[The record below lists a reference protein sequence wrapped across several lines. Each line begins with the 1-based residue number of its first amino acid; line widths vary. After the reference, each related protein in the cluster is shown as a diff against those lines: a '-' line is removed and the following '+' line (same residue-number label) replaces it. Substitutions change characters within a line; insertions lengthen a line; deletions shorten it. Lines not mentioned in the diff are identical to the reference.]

1 MSERAEGTPTP
12 PVGDRQDVSG
22 REDLGNREG
31 HYSLMDDI
39 DEVLINTEQIQA
51 RVAEMGAQISVEYAG
66 KDPLLV
72 GVLRGVFVFM
82 ADLVRTITIPIGV
95 DFIGITRYGPS
106 ARTQGVV
113 RFTKD
118 LETSIQDRHVLF
130 VEDVVDTGMS
140 LRYILRSLQT
150 REPASLKVC
159 ALFSKAQSRLF
170 DLDIA
175 YTGFELADRFVVGY
189 GLDYDERYRNLPFV
203 GVLKDRVIT
212 RRKLPTGTQSGIVV

>member
-1 MSERAEGTPTP
+1 MSERAEGTPIP

-159 ALFSKAQSRLF
+159 ALFSKPRSRLF
-170 DLDIA
+170 DLEVTYI
-175 YTGFELADRFVVGY
+175 GFELADRFVVGY

-212 RRKLPTGTQSGIVV
+212 RRKLPTGAQSGSA

>member
-159 ALFSKAQSRLF
+159 ALFSKPRSRLF
-170 DLDIA
+170 DLEVTYI
-175 YTGFELADRFVVGY
+175 GFELADRFVVGY

-212 RRKLPTGTQSGIVV
+212 RRKLPTGAQSGSA